1 MDRRVVRRIT
11 LWLIV
16 GSVILGCVTPAAVTP
31 LPDSGSV
38 AIETVIIQTAE
49 AAQTQTALVV
59 TDTVTPTLIP
69 SPTRTPTL
77 TPTPTA
83 TVLFLLFPPTNTSVP
98 TGLFAG
104 DGSSGGGSGSG
115 SSNNDGGGFIKP
127 TKTPPEWA
135 CRIVSRYPAEEID
148 VAGGSRIKATWT
160 VRNTGTKTWPKK
172 GVDIVF
178 VSGTR
183 LNDGKPYYD
192 IPTGVGPG
200 GTVKISV
207 TMNIPRASGTTATRW
222 ALKVGRT
229 EFCSIRFAFVV
240 K

>member
-1 MDRRVVRRIT
+1 MNRRVVRRIT

-31 LPDSGSV
+31 PPDSGLVS
-38 AIETVIIQTAE
+38 IETVIIQTAE
-49 AAQTQTALVV
+49 AAQTQTAIVAP
-59 TDTVTPTLIP
+59 DTATPTLIP
-69 SPTRTPTL
+69 SPTKTATI

-104 DGSSGGGSGSG
+104 DDNTGGGSGSS
-115 SSNNDGGGFIKP
+115 SSNNNDSSSFKP

-148 VAGGSRIKATWT
+148 IPGGSRIKATWT

-172 GVDIVF
+172 GVDVVF

-192 IPTGVGPG
+192 IPAGVGPG